1 MYFLFPKKLSADFF
15 FFNKVQIS
23 TNYEKIIHE
32 FAVIS
37 IALARPDTLFP
48 VVRVITRM
56 KKVEKSVI
64 YNLIGDVPKVY

>member
-1 MYFLFPKKLSADFF
+1 VYFLFAKKLSADFF
-15 FFNKVQIS
+15 IYKVQIS

-37 IALARPDTLFP
+37 IALDRPGTIFS
-48 VVRVITRM
+48 VVREITRM
-56 KKVEKSVI
+56 KKVNKSVI